1 LVLTWFLFFFFFFFF
16 FFTSSSCN
24 AVPSTGESYVACTKL
39 ADTGRMKLD
48 KPWGRKQEGEPF
60 HVHARVK
67 GLKAVSLPSR
77 CISVGEAEALIG
89 LQDVL
94 LD

>member
-1 LVLTWFLFFFFFFFF
+1 MVPLFLLFFFH
-16 FFTSSSCN
+16 FTPSSCN
-24 AVPSTGESYVACTKL
+24 AVPSTGESHVACTNH
-39 ADTGRMKLD
+39 AGTGRMKLD
-48 KPWGRKQEGEPF
+48 KPWSRKQEGVPF

-67 GLKAVSLPSR
+67 GFKAVSLPSR